1 MADRVVLD
9 AGPLVALIDR
19 DDQFHEWALARTREL
34 APKVQ
39 LVTCEPVVAEA
50 YHLVVRTTGGT
61 HALLRF
67 LEQGG
72 VHLDFSFAAH
82 LSSVAALLR
91 KYQDIPMSLADAC
104 LVRMSELHEGS
115 RVFTLDSDFL
125 FYRRHGRQTIPLIT
139 PACPA

>member
-1 MADRVVLD
+1 MKIVLVS
-9 AGPLVALIDR
+9 AVALIDR
-19 DDQFHEWALARTREL
+19 DDQFHEWALARTREM
-34 APKVQ
+34 APKLQ
-39 LVTCEPVVAEA
+39 LVICEPVVAEA
-50 YHLVVRTTGGT
+50 YHLVVRTTGGP

-82 LSSVAALLR
+82 LSSVAALMR

-104 LVRMSELHEGS
+104 LVRMSKLHEGS

-125 FYRRHGRQTIPLIT
+125 FYRRHGRQTARRRV
-139 PACPA
+139 PAD